1 MTKTLK
7 SNSNS
12 IVANRLAQM
21 QAQASNRLFDSE
33 QAEIMAYNKTRI
45 ADLTNALLEF
55 KATKLGKSSQN
66 IWRELAFGYTVGSI
80 LGFLREAFI
89 LRDNRKEICD
99 ILGINE
105 ELVDYYYQFAGNAPY
120 VKDGMIVE
128 ARPADI
134 DNLKKLVYE
143 TAIQMQ
149 IIIDETDLSAI
160 TVENEQRRNAIQL
173 QRQEDFLS
181 NNSKVTNKVNVNNFF
196 NS

>member
-1 MTKTLK
+1 MTKT
-7 SNSNS
+7 NSKTNT
-12 IVANRLAQM
+12 IANKLAQM
-21 QAQASNRLFDSE
+21 QAQSNNRLFDSE
-33 QAEIMAYNKTRI
+33 QAEIMAYNKSRI
-45 ADLTNALLEF
+45 ADLTNALVEF
-55 KATKLGKSSQN
+55 KATKLGKASQN

-89 LRDNRKEICD
+89 LRDSRKEICEV
-99 ILGINE
+99 LGIDE

-120 VKDGMIVE
+120 VKDGVVVE
-128 ARPADI
+128 ARHADI
-134 DNLKKLVYE
+134 ENLKKLVYE
-143 TAIQMQ
+143 TAIQLQ
-149 IIIDETDLSAI
+149 IIVDETDLSAI

>member
-1 MTKTLK
+1 MTKT
-7 SNSNS
+7 NSKTNS
-12 IVANRLAQM
+12 IVANKLAQM
-21 QAQASNRLFDSE
+21 QAQVDNRLFDSE
-33 QAEIMAYNKTRI
+33 QAEIMAYNKSRI
-45 ADLTNALLEF
+45 ADLTNALIEF
-55 KATKLGKSSQN
+55 KATKLGKASQN

-89 LRDNRKEICD
+89 LRDSRKEICEV
-99 ILGINE
+99 LGIDE

-120 VKDGMIVE
+120 VKDGVVVE
-128 ARPADI
+128 ARHADI
-134 DNLKKLVYE
+134 ENLKKLVYE
-143 TAIQMQ
+143 TAIQLQ
-149 IIIDETDLSAI
+149 IIVDETDLSAI